1 MNMSENLCRLEFVR
15 GKKVMVDGVVKM
27 TLRVVPPIV
36 KLDEVKNKG

>member
-15 GKKVMVDGVVKM
+15 EKKVMVDGVVKM